1 MRSYFYST
9 PYTLNLKLKKLY
21 PVTRNNNINMLYKNL
36 NDSIPELTNQFCC
49 LKNRT
54 QALNKSLNKIPIV
67 YNNSNFTTNRSYRNY
82 FSKSIKTTPNAT
94 SSYYNYSYISPKPII
109 KSYPY
114 QNSNINKFNNINYKN
129 KILNYNYD
137 NKYKYANSNLNDN
150 NQIKLHFNYD
160 TYTDNPIKNYNKLK
174 NRNYSAINMIRNN
187 YKDNKYHNL
196 NSYDLNNN
204 NDNYSNLNY
213 NFNYNKANEK
223 NKNEYEEKFQK
234 LNNEINEKDKII
246 HHMQGVLDDTMDELN
261 KKNHENSI
269 LQSEI
274 LELKAKSNYEIKNNI
289 NDLKNNND
297 YEKENKTYNN
307 SYIQE
312 RIKKNRHRRKNYNI
326 NNQKYNTYNKSNNN
340 NDYHMNKLDSANMDL
355 KWEEIRKL
363 NKKMDNLL
371 YKNENK
377 LKKYENINNNKY

>member
-1 MRSYFYST
+1 
-9 PYTLNLKLKKLY
+9 
-21 PVTRNNNINMLYKNL
+21 
-36 NDSIPELTNQFCC
+36 
-49 LKNRT
+49 
-54 QALNKSLNKIPIV
+54 
-67 YNNSNFTTNRSYRNY
+67 
-82 FSKSIKTTPNAT
+82 
-94 SSYYNYSYISPKPII
+94 
-109 KSYPY
+109 
-114 QNSNINKFNNINYKN
+114 
-129 KILNYNYD
+129 
-137 NKYKYANSNLNDN
+137 
-150 NQIKLHFNYD
+150 
-160 TYTDNPIKNYNKLK
+160 
-174 NRNYSAINMIRNN
+174 MIRNN

-312 RIKKNRHRRKNYNI
+312 RIKKNR
-326 NNQKYNTYNKSNNN
+326 
-340 NDYHMNKLDSANMDL
+340 
-355 KWEEIRKL
+355 
-363 NKKMDNLL
+363 
-371 YKNENK
+371 
-377 LKKYENINNNKY
+377 